1 MYVSC
6 VWGMDWIRPH
16 NPLLPQPEFTNS
28 WWSFQLKIHCPM
40 KNVSLTKDCT
50 KTHWHNLY
58 DTILLRFFYVV
69 FPSLLSVP
77 LWCSLRFFF
86 LDPLVSF
93 FSSPWV
99 ILVFSKFTNWRF
111 TTPSLLL
118 WSEPSP
124 SKYRHLDVPQT
135 QYLKPN
141 MSSTKRVIYSTSQ
154 PKLVTLSI
162 FPILDISTTRNQSLK
177 PEILQYS

>member
-50 KTHWHNLY
+50 KTRWHNLY

-77 LWCSLRFFF
+77 LWCSLRFFSLTHWSPF
-86 LDPLVSF
+86 SHLPEWFWYSQSLQTEDSQPLLSCCDQ
-93 FSSPWV
+93 SHHLPNTDIWMCHRLSTSNPTCPQLSLWSTQLPNQNWWL
-99 ILVFSKFTNWRF
+99 LVFS
-111 TTPSLLL
+111 
-118 WSEPSP
+118 
-124 SKYRHLDVPQT
+124 
-135 QYLKPN
+135 
-141 MSSTKRVIYSTSQ
+141 
-154 PKLVTLSI
+154 
-162 FPILDISTTRNQSLK
+162 QS
-177 PEILQYS
+177 